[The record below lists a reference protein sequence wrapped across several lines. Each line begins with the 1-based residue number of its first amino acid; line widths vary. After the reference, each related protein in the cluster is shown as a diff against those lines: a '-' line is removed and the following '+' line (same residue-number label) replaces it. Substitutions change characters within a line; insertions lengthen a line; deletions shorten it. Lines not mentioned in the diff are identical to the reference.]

1 MNNRSAPI
9 IVEQIFDNTITEVW
23 DAITQLA
30 QMKKWFFSNL
40 PAFEPKVGFQTDFV
54 VQSVNLSFH
63 HLWEIIDVVPT
74 KKIKYRWRYKEYDGE
89 AFVTM
94 ELFEKNKQTL
104 LKLTNE
110 GLENF
115 PEDIPEFKRESC
127 QGGWEYFI
135 QQNLKAYLSS
145 NPHKTE

>member
-54 VQSVNLSFH
+54 VQSVSLSFH

-94 ELFEKNKQTL
+94 ELFEKN
-104 LKLTNE
+104 
-110 GLENF
+110 
-115 PEDIPEFKRESC
+115 
-127 QGGWEYFI
+127 
-135 QQNLKAYLSS
+135 
-145 NPHKTE
+145 